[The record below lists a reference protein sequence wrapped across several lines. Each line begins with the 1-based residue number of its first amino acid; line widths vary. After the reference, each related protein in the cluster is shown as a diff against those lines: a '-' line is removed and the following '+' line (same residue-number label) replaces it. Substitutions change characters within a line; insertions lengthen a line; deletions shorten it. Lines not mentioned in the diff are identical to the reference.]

1 MKIQIAK
8 IIFLEFLDV
17 TKRILDLGEF
27 KLGKKSDDYKY
38 FKKQVFDYSYKGLTK
53 IFKQLYDEKTIIK
66 CPKKC
71 KMRQGYSDCECG
83 GSGYL
88 NKI

>member
-8 IIFLEFLDV
+8 TIFLEFLAI

-38 FKKQVFDYSYKGLTK
+38 FKKQVFDYSYKGLNK
-53 IFKQLYDEKTIIK
+53 IFRQLLDDKIIEK

-71 KMRQGYSDCECG
+71 KLRQGYADCECG
-83 GSGYL
+83 GSGYI